1 MKTRVWSLEFSFSR
15 RVPEEWEAERADFR
29 KLSGTEGYCSPEAAG
44 VIREK
49 IREMGCWGIH
59 FLDTGNY
66 HYLTKFFLEQIREPF
81 CLAVF
86 DRHTDMQPSALLP
99 LLSCGNWL
107 LETLRENRYLE
118 RVLLAGPPGEDLRQA
133 EAQFRGRVLAVSQ
146 EVLGTNAA
154 EELLA
159 LPERCPVYFSIDTD
173 VLSREDARTNWDQ
186 GELRLDSLCR
196 LLGRLGEGRVVLGAD
211 ICGGAGP
218 DGQPGELWE
227 AEQIN
232 SRTDSRLLKC
242 IDSLIQRR

>member
-15 RVPEEWEAERADFR
+15 RLPEEWEAERADFR

-99 LLSCGNWL
+99 LL
-107 LETLRENRYLE
+107 
-118 RVLLAGPPGEDLRQA
+118 
-133 EAQFRGRVLAVSQ
+133 
-146 EVLGTNAA
+146 
-154 EELLA
+154 
-159 LPERCPVYFSIDTD
+159 
-173 VLSREDARTNWDQ
+173 
-186 GELRLDSLCR
+186 
-196 LLGRLGEGRVVLGAD
+196 
-211 ICGGAGP
+211 
-218 DGQPGELWE
+218 
-227 AEQIN
+227 
-232 SRTDSRLLKC
+232 
-242 IDSLIQRR
+242 